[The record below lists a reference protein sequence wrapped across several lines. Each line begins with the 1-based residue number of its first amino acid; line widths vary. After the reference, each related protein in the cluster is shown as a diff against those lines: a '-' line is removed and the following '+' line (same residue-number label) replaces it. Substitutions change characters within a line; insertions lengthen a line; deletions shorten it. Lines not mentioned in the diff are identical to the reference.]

1 MSHQACLDKN
11 GGKKKY
17 KLRREYKGEERSG
30 GYQEPGLPGIL
41 DEEEENSSLVGK
53 KTWNKTELL
62 SWELKS
68 SVKLPEMSL
77 GVFVLVGVCQL
88 GDGCT
93 RPPQESSQ
101 KSDGLMMF
109 LVVLMGTIKG
119 STCLSIN

>member
-1 MSHQACLDKN
+1 MIIRSQAFQVSWMR
-11 GGKKKY
+11 KKKT
-17 KLRREYKGEERSG
+17 LHLLE
-30 GYQEPGLPGIL
+30 
-41 DEEEENSSLVGK
+41 

-62 SWELKS
+62 SWELKI
-68 SVKLPEMSL
+68 SVELPETSL